1 MPAGN
6 EALES
11 WGLNP
16 SSFGDDL
23 DGKPFEPDSLVVHAP
38 AVLEVRIP
46 AALAAGAELVTTGRL
61 MPGAG
66 ANGSVQFQLTTN
78 RPSSGAGV
86 WETGT
91 RVTETGGVW
100 TSDHRQL
107 SMSNPVIVADGG
119 SVRNRY
125 ESAIVEFRDLFPA
138 ALCYT
143 KIVPVDEVVTLTLFY
158 REDDALCRL
167 MLEDGER
174 TRLDRLWSGLHF
186 VSRDALTL
194 VDGFEQ
200 LWQFATQDADPKV
213 FEPLREPIQRRTA
226 EFRQTLTN
234 AQPRQLEA
242 VLDWAGT
249 AYRRPLKDEER
260 ADLVHL
266 YQNLRT
272 EEISHDDALRLT
284 IARVLVSPSF
294 LYHAESAV
302 VGKSQ
307 GPVNPLELANRLSY
321 FLWSSAPDAEL
332 RACAE
337 NGTLTQSGT
346 LEVQSR
352 RLLHNPRVRRLAT
365 EFACAWLHI
374 YGFDESAEK
383 SERHF
388 RTFVGLRGAMYEET
402 VRFFTDI
409 FQQDRSVLDL
419 LDGDATFLNDALA
432 EHYGISG
439 VEGPDWRRVAGLKA
453 QGRGGILGQAT
464 VLAQNSGA
472 SRTSPI
478 LRGNWVSEVLL
489 GEKLP
494 RPPKDVPKLPE
505 EEDTASLTVREL
517 TQKHSS
523 DPRCAG
529 CHIRIDGFGFALE
542 SFDAIGRRRDQDAA
556 HRPID
561 THAVAAD
568 GTAFEGIDGLRH
580 YLLDQRRD
588 AFVNQFCRKL
598 LGYSLGRSVQLSD
611 RPLLAEMRR
620 QLEAHEYRVSAA
632 IDAIVA
638 SRPFREIRGR
648 DFVSAP

>member
-1 MPAGN
+1 
-6 EALES
+6 
-11 WGLNP
+11 
-16 SSFGDDL
+16 
-23 DGKPFEPDSLVVHAP
+23 
-38 AVLEVRIP
+38 
-46 AALAAGAELVTTGRL
+46 
-61 MPGAG
+61 
-66 ANGSVQFQLTTN
+66 
-78 RPSSGAGV
+78 
-86 WETGT
+86 
-91 RVTETGGVW
+91 
-100 TSDHRQL
+100 
-107 SMSNPVIVADGG
+107 
-119 SVRNRY
+119 
-125 ESAIVEFRDLFPA
+125 
-138 ALCYT
+138 
-143 KIVPVDEVVTLTLFY
+143 
-158 REDDALCRL
+158 
-167 MLEDGER
+167 
-174 TRLDRLWSGLHF
+174 
-186 VSRDALTL
+186 
-194 VDGFEQ
+194 
-200 LWQFATQDADPKV
+200 
-213 FEPLREPIQRRTA
+213 
-226 EFRQTLTN
+226 
-234 AQPRQLEA
+234 
-242 VLDWAGT
+242 
-249 AYRRPLKDEER
+249 
-260 ADLVHL
+260 
-266 YQNLRT
+266 
-272 EEISHDDALRLT
+272 
-284 IARVLVSPSF
+284 
-294 LYHAESAV
+294 
-302 VGKSQ
+302 
-307 GPVNPLELANRLSY
+307 
-321 FLWSSAPDAEL
+321 
-332 RACAE
+332 
-337 NGTLTQSGT
+337 
-346 LEVQSR
+346 
-352 RLLHNPRVRRLAT
+352 LAT

-388 RTFVGLRGAMYEET
+388 PTFVGLRGAMYEET
-402 VRFFTDI
+402 IRFFTDF

-419 LDGDATFLNDALA
+419 LDGDTTFLNDALA
-432 EHYGISG
+432 KHYGISG

-505 EEDTASLTVREL
+505 EEDTAAMTVREL

-561 THAVAAD
+561 THAVTAD
-568 GTAFEGIDGLRH
+568 GTAFDGIDGLRH

-632 IDAIVA
+632 IDVIIG